1 MDRSGAYAYVYAKA
15 CGIVSKSFVGKKS
28 GRLFS
33 VKTLGELW
41 TLLFEEELPMVPE
54 GLLAYEI
61 ERKARGEFISSF
73 ISLLS
78 AFDKPEPVCLAL
90 LDYFNFENYKILV
103 HALDEKQKDVP
114 FFNNLGD
121 YSTLNLAKWP
131 SFTEMVRGT
140 FFAGFG
146 LSLPEKPD
154 ASWENML
161 DKLFYRNLWD
171 SVNKIPSGQRDFAI
185 HIIKNQIEIENISW
199 ALRLRVYFDM
209 KREDIIPMLVFED
222 AENPSSKDV
231 LGGTAVEA
239 LELPLDNI
247 EAWKSWKFFKF
258 LNPWSDSSLWSVD
271 PRYFE
276 QAGFTWLGQ
285 QSLKNFHRNP
295 FSVNTL
301 LCFFKIKQSEVSLIR
316 TAAEGIRLQVS
327 EKEMA
332 DFRGNR

>member
-15 CGIVSKSFVGKKS
+15 CGIVSKSFVGKRA

-41 TLLFEEELPMVPE
+41 SLLFKEELPLVPE
-54 GLLAYEI
+54 GILAYEI
-61 ERKARGEFISSF
+61 ERKARGDFIDSF
-73 ISLLS
+73 VSLLS

-103 HALDEKQKDVP
+103 HALDDKQKDAP
-114 FFNNLGD
+114 SFNNLKD
-121 YSTLNLAKWP
+121 YSAINLAKWP
-131 SFTEMVRGT
+131 SFTEMVKGSS
-140 FFAGFG
+140 FAAFG
-146 LSLPEKPD
+146 SSLPENPD
-154 ASWENML
+154 AAWENKV
-161 DKLFYRNLWD
+161 DKFFYRKLWE
-171 SVNKIPSGQRDFAI
+171 SVYKIPPSQRDLALPL
-185 HIIKNQIEIENISW
+185 IKSQIEIENISW

-209 KREDIIPMLVFED
+209 KRDDIIPMLVFE
-222 AENPSSKDV
+222 NPEKPSPGDV
-231 LGGTAVEA
+231 LGGVALDA

-247 EAWKSWKFFKF
+247 ETWKSWKYFKF

-276 QAGFTWLGQ
+276 QSGFTWLGRQ
-285 QSLKNFHRNP
+285 ALKNFRKDP

>member
-15 CGIVSKSFVGKKS
+15 CGIVSKSFIGKRAD
-28 GRLFS
+28 RLFS
-33 VKTLGELW
+33 VKSLGDLW
-41 TLLFEEELPMVPE
+41 SLLFQDELPLIPE

-61 ERKARGEFISSF
+61 ERKARGEFIDSF
-73 ISLLS
+73 ASLLS
-78 AFDKPEPVCLAL
+78 VFDKPEPVCLAL

-103 HALDEKQKDVP
+103 HALDEKQKEVP
-114 FFNNLGD
+114 SFNNLGA
-121 YSTLNLAKWP
+121 YNSLNLSKWP
-131 SFTEMVRGT
+131 SFTEMVKGT
-140 FFAGFG
+140 VFAGFG
-146 LSLPEKPD
+146 QGLPENPD
-154 ASWENML
+154 AAWENNV
-161 DKLFYRNLWD
+161 DKFFYLNLWD
-171 SVNKIPSGQRDFAI
+171 SVKKIPSTQRDFAFNL
-185 HIIKNQIEIENISW
+185 IKNQIEIENISW
-199 ALRLRVYFDM
+199 ALRLKVYFDM
-209 KREDIIPMLVFED
+209 KVEDIIPMLVFENQD
-222 AENPSSKDV
+222 NPSSKDV
-231 LGGTAVEA
+231 LGGTAVDA

-247 EAWKSWKFFKF
+247 EAWKTWKYFKF

-276 QAGFTWLGQ
+276 QSGFTWLGRCA
-285 QSLKNFHRNP
+285 LKNFHKNP